1 MGPNEKPVPGR
12 VTLHEEDAGPLPMRM
27 DEPLAAEAG
36 ADGRFRIERV
46 PPGSQAVAIVAPGYA
61 AQRVPVDVGTAGNP
75 VDLGD
80 IALEAGL
87 TIRGRVR
94 DAAGLPIAD
103 AQVNGFSRRGM
114 GFGNMVNG
122 RGEADGTFVLAGV
135 APGTYRLTA
144 RAPGYGE
151 ATKTA
156 EAGGEAVDFVL
167 DAAGGVTGVAVDE
180 AGRPVDS
187 FRVMARPV
195 TEEQGIRFAPRFEM
209 IGDAEGRFTLDNL
222 AGGDLRAARHRP
234 GPRGRHRL
242 QRESH
247 VGRHRGRRA
256 HPSRRR
262 RDRARHRHRRNRH
275 ADPRRDGDRALRL
288 QPELLSRGTSEVVSD
303 TGGAFE
309 VRGVPVGTAMVTG
322 SHPNYAE
329 GRVSGVEVDP
339 TKGPAEVRVVLTQ
352 GGRVEG
358 SVTRRDGSGV
368 PNVMVQVM
376 PRQPG
381 GGMSFPGE
389 TMRMTTTDG
398 RFAVEHVPVG
408 RANVTLLLGSGG
420 QFQAGPS
427 KEIEV
432 QEGET
437 AVAEFVS
444 REILVTGRVTRAGAP
459 GANMRVNMRGE
470 RAMGMFLAFNASP
483 APAQPTGPQRG
494 TALTREDGSYE
505 LLLDQPGKHQASAL
519 TLDSRVNYPDRPVD
533 VPDAD
538 TFVLDLNY
546 SGVPVTASSRSGDR
560 AADPGRRPV
569 RLAEGWREKLVAGR
583 RCDHRRGRPFPD
595 GPRAWRLPPGPP
607 RRGLCQRVG
616 RGDGRSRRHIGRA
629 HRAVARGHDLRPD
642 RGCGGPAGRRRVRL
656 GEREGRERPADVE
669 RREPEPAGRHLPARA
684 AQPWN
689 LHAER
694 ANERRAVRDARRR
707 VTRAEGRTLRSVR
720 AGRSSSSCAG
730 PTARRSKAPYAR
742 SCSSTAPGG
751 RSAGPQTN
759 AQGTTE
765 LHIPAGQVELRAF
778 KGQAGGPGRGDRHA
792 RAAAYPPRSRWR
804 RRRPKRTADP
814 LAPGRAAPTGVR
826 ATRRSS

>member
-1 MGPNEKPVPGR
+1 MKGRGPHTVRIEAAGLAPATLDKVVPPAKLPVTLVKGGAIEGTVRDGNTGSPLARITVEAREERPGVSAQWDADAGVGRAQSDEQGRFRIEGLAVGLHAVNARARGFDSARRSGVRTGGRVDLVLFPASAVVGTVRDAQGQPVARAVVRAQGDVMPFRFGAGGSTMASTDAEGRFEIPGLQPGRYRVIARAPEFAQGTVTDVVVEQGTDAEADVVLYRGGIVSGRLMGPNEKPVPGR
-12 VTLHEEDAGPLPMRM
+12 VTLHEEDAGPLPMGM

-46 PPGSQAVAIVAPGYA
+46 PPGSQAVAVVAPGYA
-61 AQRVPVDVGTAGNP
+61 AQRLPVDVGTAGNP

-80 IALEAGL
+80 IALEPGL
-87 TIRGRVR
+87 TIRGHVR
-94 DAAGLPIAD
+94 DAAGLPIAE

-114 GFGNMVNG
+114 GFGNMLNG

-156 EAGGEAVDFVL
+156 EAGGEGVDFVL

-222 AGGDLRAARHRP
+222 GAGTYVLQVTAPDRADGIVSNVKVASGAIVDVGRIRLGAGGI
-234 GPRGRHRL
+234 
-242 QRESH
+242 
-247 VGRHRGRRA
+247 V
-256 HPSRRR
+256 
-262 RDRARHRHRRNRH
+262 
-275 ADPRRDGDRALRL
+275 
-288 QPELLSRGTSEVVSD
+288 RGTVTDGTGTPILGATVTVRSGTGPNFFPGGASEVVSD

-322 SHPNYAE
+322 RHPNYAE

-376 PRQPG
+376 PHQPG

-389 TMRMTTTDG
+389 STRMTATDG

-408 RANVTLLLGSGG
+408 RANVTLMLGSAG
-420 QFQAGPS
+420 QFQSGPS

-444 REILVTGRVTRAGAP
+444 REILVTGRVTRGGAP
-459 GANMRVNMRGE
+459 GANMRVNVRGE

-483 APAQPTGPQRG
+483 VPAQPTGPQRG

-546 SGVPVTASSRSGDR
+546 SGVPVSRHRRRSGDR

-569 RLAEGWREKLVAGR
+569 RLAEG
-583 RCDHRRGRPFPD
+583 RGRKA
-595 GPRAWRLPPGPP
+595 G
-607 RRGLCQRVG
+607 
-616 RGDGRSRRHIGRA
+616 
-629 HRAVARGHDLRPD
+629 HRAA
-642 RGCGGPAGRRRVRL
+642 VR
-656 GEREGRERPADVE
+656 RPA
-669 RREPEPAGRHLPARA
+669 
-684 AQPWN
+684 
-689 LHAER
+689 
-694 ANERRAVRDARRR
+694 
-707 VTRAEGRTLRSVR
+707 
-720 AGRSSSSCAG
+720 
-730 PTARRSKAPYAR
+730 
-742 SCSSTAPGG
+742 
-751 RSAGPQTN
+751 
-759 AQGTTE
+759 
-765 LHIPAGQVELRAF
+765 
-778 KGQAGGPGRGDRHA
+778 
-792 RAAAYPPRSRWR
+792 
-804 RRRPKRTADP
+804 RTA
-814 LAPGRAAPTGVR
+814 V
-826 ATRRSS
+826 S